1 MDVALRGAN
10 RDAQRA
16 RDLLV
21 GEAEH
26 VAEEDDR
33 ALVGGEAAERAGE
46 IAALL
51 ELRHQVGSAEWDL
64 VIVDCAPTAETLR
77 LLSLPEVMNWYI
89 ERIFPVERRVVKT
102 LRPIVSKMTTLPIA
116 GERVGRATLSRLARC
131 LAVGM
136 QSGVPIVQGL
146 TVVADVVDNVYIAQ
160 RIEQMRDGVE
170 RGESLLRTAVAVG
183 VFTPVVLQMIAVGE
197 ETGEL
202 DELLAEVGRM
212 YEREVDYDIR
222 TLSANIEPILTVA
235 MGVMVLVL
243 ALGVFLPIW
252 GLGKVMLAR

>member
-1 MDVALRGAN
+1 
-10 RDAQRA
+10 
-16 RDLLV
+16 
-21 GEAEH
+21 
-26 VAEEDDR
+26 
-33 ALVGGEAAERAGE
+33 
-46 IAALL
+46 
-51 ELRHQVGSAEWDL
+51 
-64 VIVDCAPTAETLR
+64 
-77 LLSLPEVMNWYI
+77 
-89 ERIFPVERRVVKT
+89 
-102 LRPIVSKMTTLPIA
+102 
-116 GERVGRATLSRLARC
+116 
-131 LAVGM
+131 M

-202 DELLAEVGRM
+202 DDLLAEVARM
-212 YEREVDYDIR
+212 YEREVDYEIR
-222 TLSANIEPILTVA
+222 NLSANIEPLLTVA

-252 GLGKVMLAR
+252 GIGKVMLAR